1 MRFPVALVAAA
12 ALALVASPALAQ
24 NPAPAPGSG
33 SRGMPAGFAARRVQ
47 VELKDIT
54 LTPEQQA
61 KVDSIVA
68 RYRGQMPAM
77 TRGTPPDSATRLKVR
92 ELMHSQDA
100 EIRAVLTPEQQT
112 VWDHNVAELRARR
125 PGGS

>member
-1 MRFPVALVAAA
+1 
-12 ALALVASPALAQ
+12 
-24 NPAPAPGSG
+24 
-33 SRGMPAGFAARRVQ
+33 VQ
-47 VELKDIT
+47 VQLKDIT

-61 KVDSIVA
+61 KVDAILS
-68 RYRGQMPAM
+68 RYRGQMPAI
-77 TRGTPPDSATRLKVR
+77 TRGTPPDSATRTKVR

-112 VWDHNVAELRARR
+112 VWDRNAAELRARR